1 MSEKRKPPRLWT
13 KDEDAILRNAIAKYG
28 QSHCNGTFSSHLFL
42 AGLRLTTLFT
52 DSGSIDWQEVATHL
66 NGRTNKDCR
75 KRWVHALRIEVTK
88 GPWSQDED
96 KRLEDGVGLY
106 GCKWNKVSEVVGT
119 RQADQCSRRW
129 HECRNPT
136 ISRSRWSLWEDNVL
150 ENAVRIYGRNW
161 TEIVE
166 RFFPER
172 TPISAKNRYKQ
183 RFEKGTGARPSK
195 GSQDHGRSSSDRKE
209 PPSTS
214 STSPSSWSEQWDEFT
229 TYSHVSDGY
238 SPPSNINAATPS
250 VTGDENGWGLVSLSH
265 SPAVTSATDMA
276 PAGMYGHLGETVGNG
291 SLIHH
296 DPGLIS
302 GSLNH
307 LAIPDLGDPLHDLY
321 AASFPDGFGGT
332 DTIGTSP
339 SYEQHTA
346 STSVASYA
354 RPENTWLSNCT
365 SAMGTSTLDGYL
377 YPDSFTGS
385 QTNSHMVMY

>member
-13 KDEDAILRNAIAKYG
+13 KDEDAILRNAIAKY
-28 QSHCNGTFSSHLFL
+28 
-42 AGLRLTTLFT
+42 

-66 NGRTNKDCR
+66 KGRTNKDCR

-88 GPWSQDED
+88 GPWSNEED
-96 KRLEDGVGLY
+96 KRLEAGVGLH

-183 RFEKGTGARPSK
+183 RFEKATGAGASK
-195 GSQDHGRSSSDRKE
+195 GSQDHDRSASDGKE
-209 PPSTS
+209 PSSTS
-214 STSPSSWSEQWDEFT
+214 STSPSSWSEPWDEFT
-229 TYSHVSDGY
+229 TYSHVPDGY
-238 SPPSNINAATPS
+238 SPSSNIHAATPS
-250 VTGDENGWGLVSLSH
+250 VTGDENGWAFASLSH
-265 SPAVTSATDMA
+265 SPAVSSATDMA
-276 PAGMYGHLGETVGNG
+276 PVAMYGHPGETIGDG
-291 SLIHH
+291 CFTHH
-296 DPGLIS
+296 DRGLIS
-302 GSLNH
+302 GSLDH
-307 LAIPDLGDPLHDLY
+307 LTVPDLRDPSHELY
-321 AASFPDGFGGT
+321 AASFPGGFGVP
-332 DTIGTSP
+332 DTIGTSR
-339 SYEQHTA
+339 SYEQRAAT
-346 STSVASYA
+346 TSVASYA
-354 RPENTWLSNCT
+354 MLDTWLPNST
-365 SAMGTSTLDGYL
+365 IGASTLDGYL

-385 QTNSHMVMY
+385 QTSNHMAMY